1 MHVFLLVL
9 GAVISVAGIALVA
22 SGVSLQDHA
31 LDPATVT
38 PGAVAVIGGLII
50 IGLGLAV
57 RTLQRIEQTL
67 ATRPM
72 PAGPGTIAAATAE
85 RSPEP
90 PAAALPQNIAKTQ
103 SQQQAPPMPT
113 VAVLTAAA
121 SAPTPLVP
129 PAPPVATAP
138 AASTKLADPTLEQ
151 FREKFPALVR
161 LENPVAE
168 SEVSQTLQAPV
179 QLDEQQGK
187 ITNGHA
193 TSAANDSKPVM
204 ATPRA
209 QAEVRSITPERRKA
223 SVFEA
228 LWPTGPRVG
237 RQTQA
242 AVAQN
247 PVPAVAEP
255 EPQVAPEPVVELAHP
270 QQASAAVSILKSGVV
285 DGMAYTL
292 YSDGSIEAQLP
303 QGTLRFGSITELR
316 NHIEQST

>member
-1 MHVFLLVL
+1 MYVFLLVL

-22 SGVSLQDHA
+22 SGVSIEDHA
-31 LDPATVT
+31 FDPATVT

-67 ATRPM
+67 AARPM
-72 PAGPGTIAAATAE
+72 PSAPAAIAAAATE
-85 RSPEP
+85 RSREP
-90 PAAALPQNIAKTQ
+90 SAAALPENIAKAQ
-103 SQQQAPPMPT
+103 SQQQAQPMPT

-121 SAPTPLVP
+121 SAPAPFVP
-129 PAPPVATAP
+129 PLPVSPASAPPTTA
-138 AASTKLADPTLEQ
+138 ADVTLER

-161 LENPVAE
+161 LENPSAE
-168 SEVSQTLQAPV
+168 SEVQTLQAPV
-179 QLDEQQGK
+179 QLDEQQGR

-193 TSAANDSKPVM
+193 AGGANDPKPVTAM
-204 ATPRA
+204 PRA
-209 QAEVRSITPERRKA
+209 QADVRPILPPERRKA
-223 SVFEA
+223 SMLEA
-228 LWPTGPRVG
+228 LWPTGPRSG
-237 RQTQA
+237 RQAQT

-247 PVPAVAEP
+247 PVPVADQP
-255 EPQVAPEPVVELAHP
+255 EPLVEPQPVVQLTAIP

-316 NHIEQST
+316 NHIEQSA